1 MSFSRKSLL
10 AATGAVALG
19 TAAIAQAG
27 LVYELRVLTAPAA
40 TTGTFT
46 DTQHNRLAV
55 AGTYQVGLFAKVTG
69 ANVDTLY
76 DGYQFGY
83 FSVTSAETG
92 SGAFGGTNTSGIS
105 SASRFA
111 GTPYTAPDAAGPV
124 TVGAFN
130 GAGTRN
136 GGSGDLTTDGAR
148 DWGSNAT
155 DLTDTS
161 YMLARSSATTF
172 GDMYLDNP
180 FVDNDFDGLPDAG
193 RDGSAEPGNGTV
205 ITGGREYRL
214 AQFNITVLG
223 TDLPS
228 GGGTTTYKVVKPNA
242 TQNGGTGAV
251 YTTFY
256 PDDTLTNIDG
266 SNAATV
272 YNGSIGFTLV
282 NNNVVPEPATLG
294 LLGAAAVGLLGR
306 RRK

>member
-27 LVYELRVLTAPAA
+27 LVYELRILTAPAG

-46 DTQHNRLAV
+46 DTVHNRTAV
-55 AGTYQVGLFAKVTG
+55 AGTYNLGLFAKVTG
-69 ANVDTLY
+69 ANADVLY

-83 FSVTSAETG
+83 FAVTSSEAG
-92 SGAFGGTNTSGIS
+92 NGAFGGTNTSGITT
-105 SASRFA
+105 ASRFA
-111 GTPYTAPDAAGPV
+111 GTAYTAAGADGPV
-124 TVGAFN
+124 QTGAFN

-136 GGSGDLTTDGAR
+136 GGGSDLNGDGAR

-155 DLTDTS
+155 DLTDTN

-180 FVDNDFDGLPDAG
+180 FTDTDADGAPDGG
-193 RDGSAEPGNGTV
+193 RDGSAEPGNGV
-205 ITGGREYRL
+205 AIAGGREYRL
-214 AQFNITVLG
+214 ATFNITLTAG
-223 TDLPS
+223 DIST
-228 GGGTTTYKVVKPNA
+228 GGGTTTYKAIKPNA

-272 YNGSIGFTLV
+272 YNSSIGFTLT
-282 NNNVVPEPATLG
+282 NANVVPEPATLG
-294 LLGAAAVGLLGR
+294 LLGTAVIGLLGR